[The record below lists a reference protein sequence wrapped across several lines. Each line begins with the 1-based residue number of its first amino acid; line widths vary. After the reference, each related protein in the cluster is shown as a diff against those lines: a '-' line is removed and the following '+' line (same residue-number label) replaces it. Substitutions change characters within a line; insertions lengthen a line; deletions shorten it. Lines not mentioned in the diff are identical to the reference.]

1 MYADAS
7 PLVTS
12 VLDGYNVCIFAYGQT
27 GTGKTFT
34 MEGTERNRGVNYRT
48 LEELFKI
55 AEERKESVAY
65 DLSVSVLEVYNE
77 QIRDL
82 LATSQSKKYEI
93 YHFILFFIYDRINLC

>member
-1 MYADAS
+1 M
-7 PLVTS
+7 VIS

-34 MEGTERNRGVNYRT
+34 MEGTKGNRGVNYRT

-55 AEERKESVAY
+55 AKERSESYTY
-65 DLSVSVLEVYNE
+65 DISVSVLEVYNE

-82 LATSQSKKYEI
+82 LAPLTTSKK
-93 YHFILFFIYDRINLC
+93 